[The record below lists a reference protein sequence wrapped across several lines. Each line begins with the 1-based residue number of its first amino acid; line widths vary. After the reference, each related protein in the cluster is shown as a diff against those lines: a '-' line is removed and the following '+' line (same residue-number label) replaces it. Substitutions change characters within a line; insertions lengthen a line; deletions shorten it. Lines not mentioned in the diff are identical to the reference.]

1 MDTVQLVV
9 VAEVTVG
16 VVLCGP
22 RDKHVDVAARGG
34 EARGEAAEGNKFTH
48 YHIINAREMQ
58 CYMYSDVV
66 IGVPWCT
73 DTNSDNFT

>member
-34 EARGEAAEGNKFTH
+34 EARGEAAEGNQFTVSV
-48 YHIINAREMQ
+48 RVRCKVLPME
-58 CYMYSDVV
+58 
-66 IGVPWCT
+66 
-73 DTNSDNFT
+73 